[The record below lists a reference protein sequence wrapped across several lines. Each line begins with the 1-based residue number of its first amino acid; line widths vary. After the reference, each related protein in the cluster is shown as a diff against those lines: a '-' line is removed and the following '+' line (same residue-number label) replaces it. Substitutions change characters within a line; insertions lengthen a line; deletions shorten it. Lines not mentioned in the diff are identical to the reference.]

1 LEQGTGRIEHQRDI
15 DRAKKQLYDSNQLL
29 GLSMRDVI
37 ITLIVLGS
45 LPYAFKRPYI
55 GVLMWVWISVMNP
68 HRLSWGFAYSFPFAA
83 IIAATTL
90 VGLLVTKDPK
100 KLPNTP
106 VVVTLIIFTAW
117 MAIAEPFA
125 LNPGTD
131 MLTRVVKIMLM
142 TCVTMMVIKTKKQ
155 VHLLLWVLAGSLG
168 YYGIKGGIFTV
179 VSGGSFRV
187 WGPEGS
193 FIEGNNEV
201 ALALITIIPVFY
213 YMFLTATN
221 KWLRYGLVAAMVLC
235 GLAALGS
242 YSRGALLGI
251 AAMVAFLWLKSPKK
265 MMLGLI
271 MAVVIPAAVA
281 FMPDQWSARMDTIKE
296 YKEDDSAMGRI
307 NAWTMAFN
315 LAVDR
320 PLTGGGFDIYD
331 APTFARY
338 APVKHDIHAA
348 HSLYFQALGEHG
360 FVGLGLYL
368 LLGVLTWRN
377 GTRIIKAAKT
387 RPQLAWA
394 GTLATMLQVCMVGF
408 GTGGAFLSL
417 LYFDVPYYLM
427 AVMVATG
434 CIVDEALKVEASEEK
449 LRAADKLAAPRLA
462 AASMN

>member
-1 LEQGTGRIEHQRDI
+1 
-15 DRAKKQLYDSNQLL
+15 
-29 GLSMRDVI
+29 MRDVV

-45 LPYAFKRPYI
+45 LPFAFKRPYI

-83 IIAATTL
+83 IIAGVTL
-90 VGLLVTKDPK
+90 VGLVLTKDPK
-100 KLPNTP
+100 KLPNSGVTW
-106 VVVTLIIFTAW
+106 TLIAFTAW
-117 MAIAEPFA
+117 MAITEPFA

-131 MLTRVVKIMLM
+131 MLVRVLKIMLM
-142 TCVTMMVIKTKKQ
+142 TCVTMMLIKTKRQ

-179 VSGGSFRV
+179 LSGGSFRV

-213 YMFLTATN
+213 YMFLTGTN
-221 KWLRYGLVAAMVLC
+221 KWLRYGCVAAIVLC

-251 AAMVAFLWLKSPKK
+251 AAMAAFLWLKSPKK
-265 MMLGLI
+265 MVLGII

-281 FMPDQWSARMDTIKE
+281 FMPAQWTARMDTIQE
-296 YKEDDSAMGRI
+296 YKADESAMGRI
-307 NAWTMAFN
+307 NAWTMAYN
-315 LAVDR
+315 LAVDK

-368 LLGVLTWRN
+368 LLGVLTWRT

-387 RPQLAWA
+387 RPELAWA
-394 GTLATMLQVCMVGF
+394 GILANMLQVGMIGF
-408 GTGGAFLSL
+408 ATGGAFLSL

-434 CIVDEALKVEASEEK
+434 GIVDAALKAEADEARRQAAEQ
-449 LRAADKLAAPRLA
+449 RAAARV
-462 AASMN
+462 ASA

>member
-1 LEQGTGRIEHQRDI
+1 
-15 DRAKKQLYDSNQLL
+15 
-29 GLSMRDVI
+29 MRDVI

-45 LPYAFKRPYI
+45 LPFALKRPYI

-83 IIAATTL
+83 IIAGVTL
-90 VGLLVTKDPK
+90 VGLFFTKDPK
-100 KLPNTP
+100 TLPRSP
-106 VVVTLIIFTAW
+106 IAITLIVFTVW
-117 MAIAEPFA
+117 MAIGEPFA
-125 LNPGTD
+125 INPSTE
-131 MLTRVVKIMLM
+131 MLSRVLKIMLM
-142 TCVTMMVIKTKKQ
+142 TGVTMMLIKTKRQ
-155 VHLLLWVLAGSLG
+155 IHLLLWVLAGSLG

-221 KWLRYGLVAAMVLC
+221 KWLRYGCAAAMVLC

-251 AAMVAFLWLKSPKK
+251 AAMAVFLWLKSPKK
-265 MMLGLI
+265 KMLGLI
-271 MAVVIPAAVA
+271 MALIIPAAVA
-281 FMPDQWSARMDTIKE
+281 FMPDHWSARMDTIKE
-296 YKEDDSAMGRI
+296 YKADDSAMGRI

-315 LAVDR
+315 LATDR
-320 PLTGGGFDIYD
+320 PLAGGGFDIYD
-331 APTFARY
+331 AKTFARY
-338 APVKHDIHAA
+338 APVPTDIHAA

-387 RPQLAWA
+387 RPELAWA
-394 GTLATMLQVCMVGF
+394 GTLANMLQVSLIGF
-408 GTGGAFLSL
+408 ATGGAFLSL

-427 AVMVATG
+427 AVMVATS
-434 CIVDEALKVEASEEK
+434 CIVDTTVKAEADENKRRAAE
-449 LRAADKLAAPRLA
+449 LRATSSAAT
-462 AASMN
+462 ASIT